1 MKKNILFVCA
11 LILLSAC
18 TGKGGRGTDVTYT
31 AFGKE
36 VSLQSVKHDVPPVS
50 LYPRNM
56 FLADSFLVVYN
67 DKMDTLFQVFDKTT
81 FDYKY
86 GFGIT
91 GGGPN
96 DFNTLSTYWVS
107 SDGKKCV
114 MQDMQSL
121 REVTIENGHP
131 VIKSRMIPAQQSVY
145 NGMVQL
151 EDSVLL
157 CDADMDKNEVF
168 MFIYPNGET
177 KNWGSYPESA
187 ERFGGDLAALKD
199 AYTGYTVASPKG
211 DRFASFYAYLRRFR
225 IFNSKGELLKAV
237 TLNIDPCDAQVSADP
252 EKRCIYPIAV
262 YATDNY
268 IYTLNLDMTAQEIGE
283 LKHFPS
289 IQVFTWE
296 GEPVAKYN
304 LDCMISCF
312 TIDEAAK
319 CIYGMFVE
327 NEHTIYTFQMD

>member
-1 MKKNILFVCA
+1 
-11 LILLSAC
+11 
-18 TGKGGRGTDVTYT
+18 
-31 AFGKE
+31 
-36 VSLQSVKHDVPPVS
+36 
-50 LYPRNM
+50 
-56 FLADSFLVVYN
+56 
-67 DKMDTLFQVFDKTT
+67 
-81 FDYKY
+81 
-86 GFGIT
+86 
-91 GGGPN
+91 
-96 DFNTLSTYWVS
+96 
-107 SDGKKCV
+107 
-114 MQDMQSL
+114 
-121 REVTIENGHP
+121 
-131 VIKSRMIPAQQSVY
+131 
-145 NGMVQL
+145 
-151 EDSVLL
+151 
-157 CDADMDKNEVF
+157 

-211 DRFASFYAYLRRFR
+211 DRFASFYAYLRQFR

-327 NEHTIYTFQMD
+327 NEHTIYTFQMN